1 MMLLTESAPI
11 TCIIRGG
18 TVVNSEFSKIMD
30 VFISNDLVVALTEP
44 NVDPGLARN
53 VNCFEIDAKGK
64 MVLPGGVDPH
74 CHVGFKSGVFSTLD
88 DYREASTAAIFG
100 GTTTI
105 IDFAIPESG
114 ETPLDAVKRQMERS
128 KESLCDSAL
137 HGCVIT
143 WDESTAHQIGEIV
156 DLGVITIKM
165 FTTYRGE
172 SMADDD
178 TILRVMRELKDVG
191 GMVVIHC
198 ESNHLIEE
206 DQRKAEQM
214 NQVSAKWH
222 ASTRSE
228 LAELSSV
235 RGILDIASAI
245 EAPIYFV
252 HQSTKSAVQLVSEA
266 RARGVFCY
274 SEAVLHHLVLDDAK
288 YDEAQPERYVCC
300 PPLRSRS
307 TVAGLVEALLNGQ
320 ISTLGSDHCCYNI
333 EQKMRHNSDV
343 RNMPNG
349 LPGVETRLTV
359 GLSLLVQQLGLP
371 IERFVA
377 ISSTNP
383 AKLNGLYPKKGAI
396 IPGSDAD
403 IVIWDLDCSYTL
415 DESDLHM
422 ATDYSPYHGMQ
433 TAARPI
439 MTMLRGRVV
448 VKDGVL
454 VDKRAYGRFVS
465 GTKVDFS
472 RFISGL

>member
-1 MMLLTESAPI
+1 MLSTEASPI

-18 TVVNSEFSKIMD
+18 TVVNAEFSKIMD
-30 VFISNDLVVALTEP
+30 VFISNDVIVALTEP
-44 NVDPGLARN
+44 NVDPGFSRESK
-53 VNCFEIDAKGK
+53 CIEIDAKGK

-88 DYREASTAAIFG
+88 DYREASKAAVFG

-105 IDFAIPESG
+105 IDFAIPEG
-114 ETPLDAVKRQMERS
+114 NETPLDAVKRQMERS
-128 KESLCDSAL
+128 IDSLCDSAL

-143 WDESTAHQIGEIV
+143 WDESMDQQIEKIV
-156 DLGVITIKM
+156 NLGVLTIKM

-178 TILRVMRELKDVG
+178 TILKVMSRLKDVG

-206 DQRKAEQM
+206 DQRKAEQL

-222 ASTRSE
+222 GSTRSE

-235 RGILDIASAI
+235 RAILDIAMAI

-252 HQSTKSAVQLVSEA
+252 HQSTKSAVQLVAEA
-266 RARGVFCY
+266 RASGVFSY
-274 SEAVLHHLVLDDAK
+274 SEAVLHHLVLDDDK

-300 PPLRSRS
+300 PPLRPRS
-307 TVAGLVEALLNGQ
+307 TVDGLVEALLNGQ

-349 LPGVETRLTV
+349 LPGVETRLPV
-359 GLSLLVQQLGLP
+359 GLSVLVQQLGLP

-415 DESDLHM
+415 DETELHM
-422 ATDYSPYHGMQ
+422 ATDYSPYHG
-433 TAARPI
+433 TKLASRPI
-439 MTMLRGRVV
+439 LTMLRGRVI

-454 VDKRAYGRFVS
+454 VDENTHGRFVP
-465 GTKVDFS
+465 GKKVDYS
-472 RFISGL
+472 QFISGL

>member
-1 MMLLTESAPI
+1 MATTESAPI

-18 TVVNSEFSKIMD
+18 TVVNSEFSKVMD
-30 VFISNDLVVALTEP
+30 VFISNGVIVALSEP
-44 NVDPGLARN
+44 NLDPGLTRE
-53 VNCFEIDAKGK
+53 VNCEEIDARGK
-64 MVLPGGVDPH
+64 MLLPGGVDPH

-88 DYREASTAAIFG
+88 NYREASRAAVFG

-105 IDFAIPESG
+105 IDFAIPEG
-114 ETPLDAVKRQMERS
+114 DETPLDAVKRQMQKS
-128 KESLCDSAL
+128 SHSLCDSAL

-143 WDESTAHQIGEIV
+143 WDESIAQQLEKIV
-156 DLGVITIKM
+156 NLGVLTIKM

-178 TILRVMRELKDVG
+178 TILRVMSRLKELG

-206 DQRKAEQM
+206 DQRKAQELSQLT
-214 NQVSAKWH
+214 AKWH
-222 ASTRSE
+222 ATTRSE
-228 LAELSSV
+228 LAELASV
-235 RGILDIASAI
+235 RGILDIADAI
-245 EAPIYFV
+245 KAPIYFV
-252 HQSTKSAVQLVSEA
+252 HQSTKSAVQLVAEA
-266 RARGVFCY
+266 RAGGALSY
-274 SEAVLHHLVLDDAK
+274 SEAVMHHLVLDDSK
-288 YDEAQPERYVCC
+288 YEEPEPERYVCC

-307 TVAGLVEALLNGQ
+307 TVDGLVETLLNGQ
-320 ISTLGSDHCCYNI
+320 ISTLGSDHCCYNM

-359 GLSLLVQQLGLP
+359 GLSVLVQQLGLP

-415 DESDLHM
+415 DEADLHM
-422 ATDYSPYHGMQ
+422 ATDYSPYHGMEL
-433 TAARPI
+433 TARPI
-439 MTMLRGRVV
+439 LTMVRGRVV

-454 VDKRAYGRFVS
+454 VNEERHGRFVA
-465 GTKVDFS
+465 GAKVDYS
-472 RFISGL
+472 KFISGL